1 LCKGTYMTTPLL
13 TQNAPSSVVTYLE
26 LQTGLPA
33 TGLLFSDVTVGLK
46 KEGGSFLALSLTALN
61 FTDLGNGFYEIEL
74 TAADVDTLGSLYLSF
89 TGASIKTSF
98 IVASVVVAASAP
110 PVPPSPFTP
119 QTTTIFGYIYGQN
132 GSPSANVSV
141 LVRTITKPAILHPQD
156 QGILITEK
164 FITTSTDASGF
175 FSLDLL
181 TGTQVEVLIADANYR
196 RVLTVPVNSSNLF
209 DIP

>member
-1 LCKGTYMTTPLL
+1 MTTPLL
-13 TQNAPSSVVTYLE
+13 LQNTPSSVVTYLE

-46 KEGGSFLALSLTALN
+46 KEGGVFVAFPLTALN
-61 FTDLGNGFYEIEL
+61 FTDLGSGFYEVDL
-74 TAADVDTLGSLYLSF
+74 TASNVDTLGSLYLSF
-89 TGASIKTSF
+89 TGATIKTSL
-98 IVASVVVAASAP
+98 VVAAVALSAAVP
-110 PVPPSPFTP
+110 PVPPAPYVP
-119 QTTTIFGYIYGQN
+119 QTTTIFGYVYDQK
-132 GSPSANVSV
+132 GSPSAGVSV
-141 LVRTITKPAILHPQD
+141 LVRMITKPAIVHPLD

-196 RVLTVPVNSSNLF
+196 RVITVPVTSSNLF